1 MTFQKFLVL
10 KLFLALFNNV
20 QTNIDYRSLNEKKSF
35 SVILNMGYLRVNYYM
50 IRKKQCIQ
58 FTKSKTYQK
67 VLTSI

>member
-58 FTKSKTYQK
+58 FTKSKT
-67 VLTSI
+67 